1 MSPGAEEKGMA
12 KKKVNDHAQALTKA
26 AREQAS
32 ARYVLRL
39 YVVGLTPKSQRAI
52 KTIQNLCEL
61 HLKGRYELEIV
72 DIYQQPELLQQE
84 QIIVA
89 PTLIKKL
96 PLPLR
101 RIIGDMAD
109 REKVLLGLDLRPKE

>member
-1 MSPGAEEKGMA
+1 MSSRVA
-12 KKKVNDHAQALTKA
+12 KKGTALKKVDDHAQALSMA

-32 ARYVLRL
+32 AKYVLRL

-52 KTIQNLCEL
+52 QTIKNLCDL
-61 HLKGRYELEIV
+61 HLKDRYELEIV

-109 REKVLLGLDLRPKE
+109 RDKVLLGLDLRPKE